1 MSRLCHRSYSSTSK
15 HRKTKS
21 AKRKTR
27 DAHRRLK
34 LSHAR
39 RLRSSTNANDRND
52 EEWRAVPL
60 FPSGPKHYGTMDDGE
75 EQR

>member
-1 MSRLCHRSYSSTSK
+1 MTNGVDCATSK

-39 RLRSSTNANDRND
+39 RLRSTADANDRND

-60 FPSGPKHYGTMDDGE
+60 FSNLSASNGEFYSGEK
-75 EQR
+75 QR